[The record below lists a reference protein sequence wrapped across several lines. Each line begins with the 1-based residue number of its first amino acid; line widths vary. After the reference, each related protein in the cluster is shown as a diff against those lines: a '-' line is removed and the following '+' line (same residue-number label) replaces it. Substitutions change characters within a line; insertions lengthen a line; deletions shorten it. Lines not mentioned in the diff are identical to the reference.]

1 MLDERSSKASRSV
14 IIILTGGIIFLLSF
28 LTMFL
33 ASFGIPASAY
43 PFTTLIQTTLAFLL
57 SFLTMFS
64 VGFRLPTSV
73 HSIAFVIEVATLVSI
88 AGLHFFVAKRV
99 SSGKIQKRI
108 IIYAFV
114 IFDLLVI
121 LAFFL
126 GAYFL
131 FFPMVR
137 FDV

>member
-14 IIILTGGIIFLLSF
+14 IIILTGGII
-28 LTMFL
+28 
-33 ASFGIPASAY
+33 
-43 PFTTLIQTTLAFLL
+43 FLL